1 MRPPFRVPL
10 STRHS
15 LVRIPVRRHGC
26 VPGGRGP
33 LAVRVGLLWMLLC
46 LGGLGLVPAD
56 AVAADAVAADAM
68 SIDGHPRVADA
79 AGVRGSDAGAAA
91 DIDVPGFPWRWPVD
105 GARHVVEP
113 FRAPAHDYGPGHRGM
128 DIAAAPGGQ
137 VHAPTDGVVAFRGTV
152 VDRPLVTI
160 DHGAGFVSTWEPVS
174 SSLTPGD
181 VVTAGAVIG
190 SVAEGGH
197 TVRGAMH
204 IGVRVDG
211 EYVNPL
217 PLFGHV
223 PRAVLLPCC

>member
-1 MRPPFRVPL
+1 ML
-10 STRHS
+10 L
-15 LVRIPVRRHGC
+15 LVRVVLIGALLGFGGVGTVR
-26 VPGGRGP
+26 
-33 LAVRVGLLWMLLC
+33 
-46 LGGLGLVPAD
+46 AD
-56 AVAADAVAADAM
+56 AVVAGAANVA
-68 SIDGHPRVADA
+68 GA
-79 AGVRGSDAGAAA
+79 ARGADAGAGA
-91 DIDVPGFPWRWPVD
+91 DTDVDAPGFPWRWPVD

-128 DIAAAPGGQ
+128 DIAVVPGAN
-137 VHAPTDGVVAFRGTV
+137 VHAPAGGVVAFRGTV

-174 SSLTPGD
+174 SALAPGD

-190 SVAEGGH
+190 TVAEGGH

-217 PLFGHV
+217 PLFGQV